1 MSASK
6 YKKHTAETC
15 QYPKNSLPIP
25 KILDY
30 REEDLDYKPQPE
42 LHTKDTAEHLTPFN
56 ASLKQNTAS
65 ISTLI
70 FLVSKWSCIHVW
82 PWVTLVQQLAID
94 LTWALQIVSC
104 LGASAKSSMH

>member
-25 KILDY
+25 KRLDY
-30 REEDLDYKPQPE
+30 REDLDYKPQPE

-65 ISTLI
+65 IKYI
-70 FLVSKWSCIHVW
+70 DFLGVKMVLHPCMAMGD
-82 PWVTLVQQLAID
+82 TCA
-94 LTWALQIVSC
+94 A
-104 LGASAKSSMH
+104 ASQ